1 MKGPGRT
8 VLQTPSTSAKL
19 WSMFRFRS
27 LPVLPLLV
35 ALALPRA
42 SAGAQEVAKG
52 GAQDVAVRPAPLVTR
67 GDLLVLGVGA
77 GLAVLAQRSDLSVR
91 ARVRSAGAQANG
103 TLGTLADVGNA
114 WGGSVSL
121 LTGAGL
127 WAGGRAAGRPTA
139 TVVGFRAVEAITVSG
154 LITKALK
161 AGFGRAR
168 PRVDSLDPWN
178 VEFGRG
184 WDNDHESFP
193 SGHSTAAFAFAAAVT
208 NEVLHRAPARARLV
222 GTTTFALAG
231 VTAYARMHSDAH
243 WLSDVTM
250 GAAIGM
256 ASGWAV
262 ARWHRTRPDNRID
275 ATVLGG
281 MSPLVVQG
289 PQGRTLVGATL
300 AWR

>member
-1 MKGPGRT
+1 
-8 VLQTPSTSAKL
+8 
-19 WSMFRFRS
+19 
-27 LPVLPLLV
+27 
-35 ALALPRA
+35 
-42 SAGAQEVAKG
+42 
-52 GAQDVAVRPAPLVTR
+52 
-67 GDLLVLGVGA
+67 
-77 GLAVLAQRSDLSVR
+77 
-91 ARVRSAGAQANG
+91 
-103 TLGTLADVGNA
+103 VGNA

-121 LTGAGL
+121 LTGAAL
-127 WAGGRAAGRPTA
+127 WAGGRALGSPAA
-139 TVVGFRAVEAITVSG
+139 TVVGFRGVEAITVSG

-208 NEVLHRAPARARLV
+208 SEVLHRAPARARLV

-231 VTAYARMHSDAH
+231 VTAYARMH

-262 ARWHRTRPDNRID
+262 TRWHRTRPDNRID

-289 PQGRTLVGATL
+289 PQGRTLVGATI